1 MQTAH
6 NFHQLPYGL
15 RALARPSNAT
25 WRDHPDHAWKRK
37 GMALDFVNELS
48 SEKNQS
54 SAWGGDVGISRR
66 IWGLSRARSG
76 RYVDDTDC
84 SEDCSVHPSTV
95 GTTPEDGLKRHCRLR
110 HRLEENIYRA
120 VCLISMAK
128 PAADIR
134 WRLMLVCAV
143 FAAGKIGFLTPVNG
157 QTSNRCPRAFFNF
170 GTSLTDT
177 GNILNEFPF
186 SPEIT
191 KFADPENPPY
201 GDAFFRRP
209 AKRYC
214 NGRLIP
220 DFISL
225 AFDVPL
231 LDAYTSPTV
240 FNFRHGLNFAG
251 DLVGVSSD
259 GKSLPLFLPLQIK
272 QFIRFKSS
280 ALTAQSQV
288 ECLSSI
294 SSLPPRIHFQE
305 GLYTLEF
312 GSSDIRSALQ
322 RGLSTAS
329 ILQNIIPAA
338 VKSVLGAVQILYQ
351 YEARNFLIYNI
362 FPQGCSPQILT
373 LLDEADLTKD
383 DLGCIAEINQLDEAY
398 NSQLFLGLEFLRAS
412 LPDTN
417 IILFDFYNATI
428 EMLRNPSEYGTC
440 CSTPNARHVCHEIS
454 IVKFQ
459 THLDTSMYRKSPLP
473 VPSDI
478 VFYILDFTTFNLASA
493 LSAMEFSV
501 SHRTNLAFNHMTL

>member
-1 MQTAH
+1 
-6 NFHQLPYGL
+6 
-15 RALARPSNAT
+15 
-25 WRDHPDHAWKRK
+25 
-37 GMALDFVNELS
+37 
-48 SEKNQS
+48 
-54 SAWGGDVGISRR
+54 
-66 IWGLSRARSG
+66 
-76 RYVDDTDC
+76 
-84 SEDCSVHPSTV
+84 
-95 GTTPEDGLKRHCRLR
+95 
-110 HRLEENIYRA
+110 
-120 VCLISMAK
+120 MAK

-428 EMLRNPSEYGTC
+428 EMLRNPSEYGFDPNSTLSTC
-440 CSTPNARHVCHEIS
+440 CGAAGIGDYNFNPNATCATSGSNKCADPDKYIFWDGIHFTESFYRIMS
-454 IVKFQ
+454 KF
-459 THLDTSMYRKSPLP
+459 
-473 VPSDI
+473 
-478 VFYILDFTTFNLASA
+478 ILTGQFLTPGTDFSNLCRLNFTNFVS
-493 LSAMEFSV
+493 SV
-501 SHRTNLAFNHMTL
+501 TYEQVYGGLCNVWYA